1 MNATVSMAQ
10 GRRMSRGMLM
20 VLLVAN
26 LLVGAAGAWL
36 LLRGTGAGD
45 PVAAGAPLPTRDFS
59 DATGTGTAT
68 RSGLASPPLRVGDP
82 IPAALLGRNSRGAP
96 CATIVQP
103 NQLVIPSLCIV
114 GAIVRTPRLRNGT
127 LVIPDDVKRIGLWDQ
142 GAPLAPLP
150 SHPEVLGTT
159 LLAGHVDHVGQ
170 GRGALYPLAHVS
182 PGALAIATDA
192 DGTVTRWRVVSLLAV
207 AKDRLPGSVFDGPV
221 GPRRLVLVTCGG
233 RVIQKPGVGGVY
245 EDNVIVTAVP
255 A

>member
-1 MNATVSMAQ
+1 
-10 GRRMSRGMLM
+10 
-20 VLLVAN
+20 
-26 LLVGAAGAWL
+26 
-36 LLRGTGAGD
+36 
-45 PVAAGAPLPTRDFS
+45 
-59 DATGTGTAT
+59 
-68 RSGLASPPLRVGDP
+68 
-82 IPAALLGRNSRGAP
+82 
-96 CATIVQP
+96 VQP

-150 SHPEVLGTT
+150 SHPEVHGTT

-182 PGALAIATDA
+182 PGALAVATDA
-192 DGTVTRWRVVSLLAV
+192 DGTVTRWRVVSLLTV
-207 AKDRLPGSVFDGPV
+207 AKDRLPGSVFDGAV

-255 A
+255 V